1 LKRAGR
7 NLFPLLGI
15 LVVFLIAAVSASVAR
30 AQSGAIDSI
39 LSVHQY
45 KEVAISPNGKFV
57 ASIES
62 QRPGSGV
69 SVVSSSILYVTGLE
83 DAASQPRVVSLGPS
97 SSYSACCAAWSPDS
111 KRIAFLATSGT
122 ESQRQLYIFDL
133 ESGTIRKLTTLHGYL
148 TNPQWSPKGN
158 AIAFLFAEGAP
169 SATGPLG
176 PVILE
181 TGSIGEKNYEQR
193 IATVDFASG
202 QSRQI
207 SPPELFVYEYDW
219 SPDGASFV
227 ATAAKGSGTNNWWSA
242 ELYTFSLETG
252 EARTILKSPLQIAL
266 PRWSPDGNTIAFIGG
281 IMSDQ
286 DFTGGDIFT
295 IPTTGGKPR
304 NRTLNRKAS
313 ATWLEWR
320 PSSDQILFAEIAE
333 GLSGIATV
341 DIGSGK
347 ITALWSGSETIST
360 GTWNLALS
368 IAADGQF
375 SAVIRSSYGCP
386 PEIYAGPIGSWMQL
400 THVNANVRPSW
411 GEAKSI
417 RWTSAVKAIQGWLLY
432 PKDYA
437 PGKKYPLVVTAHGGP
452 ASASLSSWPDST
464 DTGAV
469 LSSAGYFVLYPNYR
483 GSFGQGE
490 NFTAANVKDYG
501 YGDFQDIVAGVDEVL
516 KSLPVDTNRV
526 GILGWSYGGYL
537 AMWAVTQSRKFH
549 AAVAVAGISNWQ
561 SYFGQCVTQESMIPY
576 FGGTP
581 YEDAVM
587 YARSS
592 PVTFVKNAKDPVLL
606 IVGERDGEVPAT
618 QSYEFWRGLKWFG
631 IETHLEIYPGEGHLI
646 LDPDHIRDITNR
658 TVSWFNEYLRP

>member
-1 LKRAGR
+1 M
-7 NLFPLLGI
+7 
-15 LVVFLIAAVSASVAR
+15 
-30 AQSGAIDSI
+30 
-39 LSVHQY
+39 
-45 KEVAISPNGKFV
+45 
-57 ASIES
+57 
-62 QRPGSGV
+62 
-69 SVVSSSILYVTGLE
+69 
-83 DAASQPRVVSLGPS
+83 
-97 SSYSACCAAWSPDS
+97 
-111 KRIAFLATSGT
+111 

-417 RWTSAVKAIQGWLLY
+417 RWTSAVKTIQGWLLY

-490 NFTAANVKDYG
+490 NFTVANVKDYG

-516 KSLPVDTNRV
+516 KTLPVDTNRV